1 MPEKRHLW
9 VGKVQTIKKFCVNAI
24 THCVRSICELVLL
37 LFTPIHLTPI
47 YSPLYLLTPLSFN
60 PSINLSRHLAVEK
73 HMRAGS
79 TSFHPYHLTPIY
91 SPLYLLT
98 PLSFNP
104 SIILSRH
111 LAVDIKRMFWHN

>member
-1 MPEKRHLW
+1 MGRQSSNDQKILRECNHSLR
-9 VGKVQTIKKFCVNAI
+9 
-24 THCVRSICELVLL
+24 
-37 LFTPIHLTPI
+37 
-47 YSPLYLLTPLSFN
+47 
-60 PSINLSRHLAVEK
+60 EK

-79 TSFHPYHLTPIY
+79 TSFHPYSFNPYHLTPIY

-111 LAVDIKRMFWHN
+111 LSVDIKGKFWHN